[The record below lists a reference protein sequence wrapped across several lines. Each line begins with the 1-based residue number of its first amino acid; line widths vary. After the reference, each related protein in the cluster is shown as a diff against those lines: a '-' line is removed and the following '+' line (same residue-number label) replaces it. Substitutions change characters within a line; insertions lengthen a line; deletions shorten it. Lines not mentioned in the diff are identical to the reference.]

1 MYILKALLTNKFI
14 LKLTL
19 KLKKNLY
26 FICEN
31 TTVIAIV
38 SDEIVKEITS
48 IERRKFIRAKHLFD
62 KIRKLL

>member
-48 IERRKFIRAKHLFD
+48 IE
-62 KIRKLL
+62 